1 MKLRWK
7 IVNYA
12 DALPAGFSSRGLVS
26 SDNRFFVGSR
36 YVNSSGAHANWG
48 AIDFVDEVYR
58 DGFAYRRDAKAFV
71 ESEWVK

>member
-12 DALPAGFSSRGLVS
+12 DALPAGFSSKGLVT

-36 YVNSSGAHANWG
+36 YVGSSGSHANWG
-48 AIDFVDEVYR
+48 ALDFREGVYA
-58 DGFAYRRDAKAFV
+58 DKFAYRRDAVAYV
-71 ESEWVK
+71 ESGGFK